1 MAWIT
6 YGTSETRP
14 TPLLAKRFFAP
25 AGELAGDMRQT
36 PSRLGLGR
44 TAGAIPGGMAVL
56 EGLVAAIEVGPR
68 LPVML
73 GLSSRL
79 RRCLT

>member
-14 TPLLAKRFFAP
+14 TPLLTKRFFAP

-36 PSRLGLGR
+36 HSRLGLGR

-56 EGLVAAIEVGPR
+56 EGLVAAIEVGSR
-68 LPVML
+68 LPFVH
-73 GLSSRL
+73 GLYSRF
-79 RRCLT
+79 RRCST